1 MTKGIRASSFSLA
14 QDDIAL
20 PTGAW
25 ARTHRRTLRR
35 DGRPVLALTQGRH
48 RAYVY
53 PLYTPAGFAVTSECP
68 ADHPHHNSLWIAA
81 DHVHCRLPVTHGS
94 GFEEYTYN
102 FYLDE
107 TFQGRAPGRIVETGT
122 TIVDSRADT
131 FCLVQSLD
139 WHGPAEWAA
148 PDGRIAAREQRT
160 LRIAAAPRQYVIDV
174 ESRLAATDWDFTLGP
189 TRHAYFNM
197 RVADSITVGSGGTVR
212 DDRGRTGGEAVSGT
226 EARWVD
232 FSGPVGG
239 GHTAGVAVF
248 PDPRDHADLSWFVA
262 DWGVVTVGP
271 FRLKGRLVRAGEE
284 LLARYRVL
292 VHDGDA
298 PDAGVPAAY
307 AALLKTTTS

>member
-1 MTKGIRASSFSLA
+1 MTAAPLGFALA
-14 QDDIAL
+14 RDDIAL
-20 PTGAW
+20 PQGAW
-25 ARTHRRTLRR
+25 ARTHRRTLRH
-35 DGRPVLALTQGRH
+35 DGRPVLAFTQGRH

-53 PLYTPAGFAVTSECP
+53 PLYTPAGFAVTQECP
-68 ADHPHHNSLWIAA
+68 ADHPHHNSFWIAA
-81 DHVHCRLPVTHGS
+81 DHVHCRMPVAHGT

-107 TFQGRAPGRIVETGT
+107 TFQGRAPGRIVE
-122 TIVDSRADT
+122 VDSTVETSGLDAFR
-131 FCLVQSLD
+131 LVQSLE
-139 WHGPAEWAA
+139 WRGPVEWAA
-148 PDGRIAAREQRT
+148 PDGRLAARERRT
-160 LRIAAAPRQYVIDV
+160 LRVALATRAYVIDV

-189 TRHAYFNM
+189 TRHAYFNV
-197 RVADSITVGSGGTVR
+197 RVAESIAVGPGGVVQ

-239 GHTAGVAVF
+239 GAKAGVAVF

-262 DWGVVTVGP
+262 DWGVVTAGP
-271 FRLKGRLVRAGEE
+271 FRLEGRLVRKGEE

-298 PDAGVPAAY
+298 QDADVAAAF
-307 AALLKTTTS
+307 AAFLETAR